1 MRSKI
6 EDLDATTW
14 ELQGQNLFL
23 QEQVKKEE
31 SVKLVRTLNTLMP
44 TS

>member
-6 EDLDATTW
+6 EELDATTW

-31 SVKLVRTLNTLMP
+31 SDKLVRALNTLVP
-44 TS
+44 PS